1 MVALVENTH
10 PGQQGIGVG
19 ATDYPY
25 EPLMT
30 VGAILYGCPQ
40 SFMVALVENTHPGQ
54 PQGIGVGATDY
65 PYEPLMTVGAILYG
79 CPGRLFFAS
88 CLSILYSEPIKFFR
102 LLFRELVPHC

>member
-10 PGQQGIGVG
+10 PGQQGIGV
-19 ATDYPY
+19 TTRDYPY

-30 VGAILYGCPQ
+30 VGAILYGCPGRKYP
-40 SFMVALVENTHPGQ
+40 SGA
-54 PQGIGVGATDY
+54 GATDWGNHKGL

-88 CLSILYSEPIKFFR
+88 CLIPMKNEKIN
-102 LLFRELVPHC
+102 